1 MILLTILGVI
11 FLMAIGLKKIYVKN
25 WNKGITA
32 EIELS
37 QKEVMPGTEI
47 ILTETITNRKW
58 LPLPIIKVK
67 FEVDKSF
74 LFAESVENTNAT
86 DKNYKSDAFSILC
99 YQRII
104 RKIPVTCTKRGYY
117 WLESMD
123 VVSTD
128 IWMDSVLGSVYP
140 IQKSITVYPESIA
153 DEEIDIVYRG
163 IMGDVLTKQYIYDD
177 PFEFRGIREY
187 QSYDSM
193 KLINWKAS
201 AKTGEWKVNMH
212 DYTARQEVCILLNL
226 ESEGIWEYENLKE
239 TSISIASALASRLSS
254 QGIGV
259 SIVSNAIDA
268 MTQQTVEIGSGS
280 DEAHRQNV
288 LLSLSRID
296 LSQKMQDFG
305 TLLAE
310 KIEHWNTA
318 MMPILIST
326 SKKQGVQDALI
337 ELANKTQGAFWICPL
352 HEDMACDMS
361 KITKEQEVK
370 VMRWEV
376 QR

>member
-1 MILLTILGVI
+1 MILGVI
-11 FLMAIGLKKIYVKN
+11 VLMAWKLQSIYVGN

-32 EIELS
+32 EIDIS
-37 QKEVMPGTEI
+37 QNEVLPGTEI

-74 LFAESVENTNAT
+74 IFAESVENTNAT

-104 RKIPVTCTKRGYY
+104 RRIPVTCTKRGYY
-117 WLESMD
+117 FLDNMD

-128 IWMDSVLGSVYP
+128 IWMDRVLGAMYP
-140 IQKSITVYPESIA
+140 IQKSITVYPKPITTEQ
-153 DEEIDIVYRG
+153 IDIVYQG
-163 IMGDVLTKQYIYDD
+163 IMGEVLTRQYIYDD

-212 DYTARQEVCILLNL
+212 DFTIRQEICILLNL
-226 ESEGIWEYENLKE
+226 ESEGIWEYEELKE
-239 TSISIASALASRLSS
+239 TSISLANALANRLSR
-254 QGIGV
+254 QGISV
-259 SIVSNAIDA
+259 SIISNGIDG
-268 MTQQTVEIGSGS
+268 MTQQAVRIESGS
-280 DEAHRQNV
+280 DEGHRQHM
-288 LLSLSRID
+288 LLTLSRID
-296 LSQKMQDFG
+296 LTQKMQDFG
-305 TLLAE
+305 TLLTN
-310 KIEHWNTA
+310 KIENWNTLT
-318 MMPILIST
+318 MPILIST
-326 SKKQGVQDALI
+326 SKKQGVQDAMTA
-337 ELANKTQGAFWICPL
+337 LASKSKGIFWICPL
-352 HEDMACDMS
+352 HAEMACDIS
-361 KITKEQEVK
+361 DNVSRQGVK

>member
-1 MILLTILGVI
+1 MILLAILGVI
-11 FLMAIGLKKIYVKN
+11 FVMVLGLKNTYIKN

-32 EIELS
+32 ELDVS
-37 QKEVMPGTEI
+37 QQEVYPGTEI

-67 FEVDKSF
+67 FEVDRSF

-104 RKIPVTCTKRGYY
+104 RKIPVTCTRRGYY

-123 VVSTD
+123 VVSSD
-128 IWMDSVLGSVYP
+128 ILMDSVLGAVYP
-140 IQKSITVYPESIA
+140 IQKSITVYPEPIS

-187 QSYDSM
+187 QNYDSM

-226 ESEGIWEYENLKE
+226 ESEGIWEYEKLKE
-239 TSISIASALASRLSS
+239 TSISIASALACRLSS

-259 SIVSNAIDA
+259 SILSNGIDKLTHEA
-268 MTQQTVEIGSGS
+268 VVIGSGS
-280 DEAHRQNV
+280 DEGHRQNM
-288 LLSLSRID
+288 LLGLSRID
-296 LSQKMQDFG
+296 LTQKMQDFG
-305 TLLAE
+305 QLLSE
-310 KIEHWNTA
+310 KTESWDTS
-318 MMPILIST
+318 MMSILIST

-337 ELANKTQGAFWICPL
+337 ELAKKTQGAFWICPL
-352 HEDMACDMS
+352 HADMACD
-361 KITKEQEVK
+361 ITQSEEIK

>member
-1 MILLTILGVI
+1 MILLAIIGVI
-11 FLMAIGLKKIYVKN
+11 FVMVLGLKNTYIKN

-32 EIELS
+32 EIDVS
-37 QKEVMPGTEI
+37 QSEVYPGTEI

-67 FEVDKSF
+67 FEVDRSF
-74 LFAESVENTNAT
+74 LFAESVENTNVT
-86 DKNYKSDAFSILC
+86 DKSYKSDAFSILC

-117 WLESMD
+117 WLENMD
-123 VVSTD
+123 VVSSD
-128 IWMDSVLGSVYP
+128 LLMDSVLGAVYP
-140 IQKSITVYPESIA
+140 IQKSITVYPEPIS

-163 IMGDVLTKQYIYDD
+163 IMGDVLTRQYIYDD

-187 QSYDSM
+187 QNYDSM
-193 KLINWKAS
+193 KVVNWKAS

-226 ESEGIWEYENLKE
+226 ESEGIWEYEKLKE
-239 TSISIASALASRLSS
+239 TSISLACSLACRLSS

-259 SIVSNAIDA
+259 SILSNGIDK
-268 MTQQTVEIGSGS
+268 MTQESVVIGSGS
-280 DEAHRQNV
+280 DDGHRQNM
-288 LLSLSRID
+288 LLTLSRID
-296 LSQKMQDFG
+296 LNQKIQDFG
-305 TLLAE
+305 QLLSE
-310 KIEHWNTA
+310 KLETWDTA
-318 MMPILIST
+318 MMPVLIST
-326 SKKQGVQDALI
+326 SKKPGVQDALT
-337 ELANKTQGAFWICPL
+337 ELSQKTQGAFWICPL

-361 KITKEQEVK
+361 ELIKQEEIK

>member
-1 MILLTILGVI
+1 MILLAILGVI
-11 FLMAIGLKKIYVKN
+11 FIMTIGLKNIYVKN

-32 EIELS
+32 QIDIS
-37 QKEVMPGTEI
+37 QKEVYPGTEI

-67 FEVDKSF
+67 FEVDRSF

-86 DKNYKSDAFSILC
+86 DNNYKSDAFSILC

-104 RKIPVTCTKRGYY
+104 RKIPVTCMKRGYY

-123 VVSTD
+123 VVSSD
-128 IWMDSVLGSVYP
+128 IWMDSVLGAVYP
-140 IQKSITVYPESIA
+140 IQKSITVYPEPIA

-163 IMGDVLTKQYIYDD
+163 IMGDVLTRQYIYDD

-187 QSYDSM
+187 QNYDSM

-226 ESEGIWEYENLKE
+226 ESEGIWEYEKLKE
-239 TSISIASALASRLSS
+239 TSISLASALACRLSS

-259 SIVSNAIDA
+259 SILSNGIDK
-268 MTQQTVEIGSGS
+268 MTQQAVEIESGS
-280 DEAHRQNV
+280 DEGHRQNM

-296 LSQKMQDFG
+296 LTKKMQDFG
-305 TLLAE
+305 TLLSE
-310 KIEHWNTA
+310 KIEKWNTS

-326 SKKQGVQDALI
+326 SKKQGVQTAFA
-337 ELANKTQGAFWICPL
+337 ELAKKTQGAYWICPL
-352 HEDMACDMS
+352 HADMALDMS
-361 KITKEQEVK
+361 EWMKQEKIK
-370 VMRWEV
+370 VLRWEV

>member
-1 MILLTILGVI
+1 MILLVILGVI
-11 FLMAIGLKKIYVKN
+11 VLMAWKLQSIYVRN

-32 EIELS
+32 EIDIS
-37 QKEVMPGTEI
+37 QNEVLPGTEI

-74 LFAESVENTNAT
+74 IFAESVENTNAT

-104 RKIPVTCTKRGYY
+104 RRIPVTCTKRGYY

-128 IWMDSVLGSVYP
+128 IWMDRVLGAMYP
-140 IQKSITVYPESIA
+140 IQKSITVYPKPITTEQ
-153 DEEIDIVYRG
+153 IDIVYQG
-163 IMGDVLTKQYIYDD
+163 IMGEVLTRQYIYDD

-212 DYTARQEVCILLNL
+212 DFTIRQEICILLNL
-226 ESEGIWEYENLKE
+226 ESEGIWEYEELKE
-239 TSISIASALASRLSS
+239 TSISLANALANRLSR
-254 QGIGV
+254 QGISV
-259 SIVSNAIDA
+259 SIISNGIDG
-268 MTQQTVEIGSGS
+268 MTQQAVRIESGS
-280 DEAHRQNV
+280 DEGHRQHM
-288 LLSLSRID
+288 LLTLSRID
-296 LSQKMQDFG
+296 LTQKMQDFG
-305 TLLAE
+305 TLLTN
-310 KIEHWNTA
+310 KIENWNTVT
-318 MMPILIST
+318 MPILIST
-326 SKKQGVQDALI
+326 SKKQGVQDAMTA
-337 ELANKTQGAFWICPL
+337 LASKSKGIFWICPL
-352 HEDMACDMS
+352 HAEMACDIS
-361 KITKEQEVK
+361 DNVSRQGVK

>member
-1 MILLTILGVI
+1 MILGVI
-11 FLMAIGLKKIYVKN
+11 VLMAWKLQSIYVRN

-32 EIELS
+32 EIDIS
-37 QKEVMPGTEI
+37 QNEVLPGTEI

-74 LFAESVENTNAT
+74 IFAESVENTNAT

-104 RKIPVTCTKRGYY
+104 RRIPVTCTKRGYY

-128 IWMDSVLGSVYP
+128 IWMDRVLGAMYP
-140 IQKSITVYPESIA
+140 IQKSITVYPKPITTEQ
-153 DEEIDIVYRG
+153 IDIVYRG
-163 IMGDVLTKQYIYDD
+163 IMGEVLTRQYIYDD

-212 DYTARQEVCILLNL
+212 DFTIRQEICILLNL
-226 ESEGIWEYENLKE
+226 ESEGIWEYEELKE
-239 TSISIASALASRLSS
+239 TSISLANALANRLSR
-254 QGIGV
+254 QGISV
-259 SIVSNAIDA
+259 SIISNGIDG
-268 MTQQTVEIGSGS
+268 MTQQAVRIESGS
-280 DEAHRQNV
+280 DEGHRQHM
-288 LLSLSRID
+288 LLTLSRID
-296 LSQKMQDFG
+296 LTQKMQDFG
-305 TLLAE
+305 TLLTN
-310 KIEHWNTA
+310 KIENWNTLT
-318 MMPILIST
+318 MPILIST
-326 SKKQGVQDALI
+326 SKKQGVQDAMTA
-337 ELANKTQGAFWICPL
+337 LASKSKGTFWICPL
-352 HEDMACDMS
+352 HAEMACDIS
-361 KITKEQEVK
+361 DNVSRQGVK